1 MSKTSQPS
9 NDDVQTLVFDVIATG
24 VEGRDVVIRQ
34 NCEVGTEVKLRAT
47 RSEIF
52 VLVKATR
59 FLGLVTKWKV
69 AGVVKTDPQF
79 NLLARV
85 RRGLVPHARVH
96 KCYAPVGKSQPL
108 LKIAV
113 DVPRTS
119 ESKLAPLD

>member
-1 MSKTSQPS
+1 MSKTLRPS
-9 NDDVQTLVFDVIATG
+9 SDDVQTMVYDVIATG

-34 NCEVGTEVKLRAT
+34 NCEVGVEVKLRPT
-47 RSEIF
+47 GLVIF
-52 VLVKATR
+52 VLVKVTK

-69 AGVVKTDPQF
+69 VGVVKTDPQF

-85 RRGLVPHARVH
+85 RRGLVSNARVQE
-96 KCYAPVGKSQPL
+96 CYAPVGKSQPL

-119 ESKLAPLD
+119 ESKLAPLS